1 MRAMR
6 WVLAVLVALYALMSA
21 MPAAFTVLHKLRLL
35 RLPEM
40 VRTHGA
46 LMDAMSWPQ
55 VALWWLVVALFL
67 AVAWRLAF
75 VRGQARLLFLVAFVL
90 DVVGWLWMQ
99 GPAYDATFP
108 PGQRQSDLAIIA
120 AMAVVGLLVA
130 WVERRRPARRAAA
143 SGGARATPGP

>member
-6 WVLAVLVALYALMSA
+6 WALAVLVALYALMSA

-55 VALWWLVVALFL
+55 VALWWLVVGLFL

-75 VRGQARLLFLVAFVL
+75 VRGQARLLFLGAFVL
-90 DVVGWLWMQ
+90 DVMGWLWMQ

-120 AMAVVGLLVA
+120 VMAVVGLLVA
-130 WVERRRPARRAAA
+130 WVERRRPTRRAAA
-143 SGGARATPGP
+143 PGGARATPSP